1 MIKSEQTAASKQQ
14 GLEGTLM
21 QILKIFLYV
30 YAHIKMFAFL
40 ILKTLELFAREVC
53 KFLKKANF

>member
-1 MIKSEQTAASKQQ
+1 MIQSEQTAAPKQE

-30 YAHIKMFAFL
+30 YAHIKIMLAFL
-40 ILKTLELFAREVC
+40 ILETLELFAGEVC
-53 KFLKKANF
+53 KFLKK

>member
-1 MIKSEQTAASKQQ
+1 MIQSEQTAAPKQQ

-30 YAHIKMFAFL
+30 YAHIKIMLAFL
-40 ILKTLELFAREVC
+40 ILETLELFAGEV
-53 KFLKKANF
+53 KN